1 MKKLFFFNLLLVIL
15 MGCSKNDDEGSIDTS
30 SQIENS
36 DNTANSDNS
45 NDSSQDSSDDSSN
58 SSNDSSNENSGNESS
73 DNSSDTK
80 DDSNNSSNDNSNEN
94 SGNESSDSSSDTED
108 DSSDDSNS
116 DNSDEGSNNSTSVD
130 VSQYIVV
137 AEGSGNIEL
146 VSNSEN
152 ENGIAVTVR
161 ITPYEG
167 FTIWDIQGAD
177 LPENTYDLIHDVRGS
192 FEIDLNF
199 KGGEVTPASVYLT
212 ESTLWYTTEGHSNSL
227 EWHEGRGETYRA
239 NDMLDR
245 AYEASTEYMNEVLR
259 TARILWFPLRQTL
272 PNGEFHERVANTAGG
287 TSCSTDENPHIIDM
301 RHNSTAGVILHEA
314 GHNVDNNC
322 SISET
327 QHQRSYDLH
336 SMYLSRLV
344 ESGGDSQLHYQLGF
358 GAGEWFACSTAA
370 YFDTTGEY
378 DLSDGAGTIGQ
389 GYDTGREGLQN
400 KYPEMF
406 ELMREIYD

>member
-1 MKKLFFFNLLLVIL
+1 MKKLFVLILLSIVVI
-15 MGCSKNDDEGSIDTS
+15 GCSKNDDEDSIDTS
-30 SQIENS
+30 SQIEGSETNS
-36 DNTANSDNS
+36 HNADNSGNS
-45 NDSSQDSSDDSSN
+45 NDTSQE
-58 SSNDSSNENSGNESS
+58 SSNDSDENSNENSNNESS
-73 DNSSDTK
+73 DNSSDSK
-80 DDSNNSSNDNSNEN
+80 DDSDDSSNEN
-94 SGNESSDSSSDTED
+94 SNNESSDSSSDSND
-108 DSSDDSNS
+108 DSSNDSNS
-116 DNSDEGSNNSTSVD
+116 NNSDEGSNNSQSVD
-130 VSQYIVV
+130 VGQYIVV

-146 VSNSEN
+146 VSHSEN
-152 ENGIAVTVR
+152 DYGIAVTVR

-167 FTIWDIQGAD
+167 FTIWDLQGAD

-192 FEIDLNF
+192 FETTLNF

-212 ESTLWYTTEGHSNSL
+212 ESTLWYPTEGHSNSL
-227 EWHEGRGETYRA
+227 EWHEGRGETYLA

-259 TARILWFPLRQTL
+259 TARILWFPLYQTL

-287 TSCSTDENPHIIDM
+287 TSCSTDEDPHIIDM

-314 GHNVDNNC
+314 GHNVDNSC

-327 QHQRSYDLH
+327 QHQRSSNLH
-336 SMYLSRLV
+336 SIYLNRLV
-344 ESGGDSQLHYQLGF
+344 ESGGDPQSHYQLGY

-378 DLSDGAGTIGQ
+378 DLSDGAGTIRE

-406 ELMREIYD
+406 ELMREIYN

>member
-1 MKKLFFFNLLLVIL
+1 MKKLFVLILLSIVVI
-15 MGCSKNDDEGSIDTS
+15 GCSKNDDEDSIDTS
-30 SQIENS
+30 SQIEGSETNS
-36 DNTANSDNS
+36 HNADNSGNS
-45 NDSSQDSSDDSSN
+45 NDTSQE
-58 SSNDSSNENSGNESS
+58 SSNDSDENSNENSNNESS
-73 DNSSDTK
+73 DNSSDSK
-80 DDSNNSSNDNSNEN
+80 DDSDDSSNEN
-94 SGNESSDSSSDTED
+94 SNNESSDSSSD
-108 DSSDDSNS
+108 SSNDSNS
-116 DNSDEGSNNSTSVD
+116 NNSDEGSNNSQSVD
-130 VSQYIVV
+130 VGQYIVV

-146 VSNSEN
+146 VSHSEN
-152 ENGIAVTVR
+152 DYGIAVTVR

-167 FTIWDIQGAD
+167 FTIWDLQGAD

-192 FEIDLNF
+192 FETTLNF

-212 ESTLWYTTEGHSNSL
+212 ESTLWYPTEGHSNSL
-227 EWHEGRGETYRA
+227 EWHEGRGETYLA

-259 TARILWFPLRQTL
+259 TARILWFPLYQTL

-287 TSCSTDENPHIIDM
+287 TSCSTDEDPHIIDM

-314 GHNVDNNC
+314 GHNVDNSC

-327 QHQRSYDLH
+327 QHQRSSNLH
-336 SMYLSRLV
+336 SIYLNRLV
-344 ESGGDSQLHYQLGF
+344 ESGGDPQSHYQLGY

-378 DLSDGAGTIGQ
+378 DLSDGAGTIRE

-406 ELMREIYD
+406 ELMREIYN

>member
-1 MKKLFFFNLLLVIL
+1 MKKLFVLILLSILVI
-15 MGCSKNDDEGSIDTS
+15 GCSKNDDEDSIDTS
-30 SQIENS
+30 SQIEGSETNS
-36 DNTANSDNS
+36 HNADNSGNS
-45 NDSSQDSSDDSSN
+45 NDTSQE
-58 SSNDSSNENSGNESS
+58 SSNDSDENSNENSNNESS
-73 DNSSDTK
+73 DNSSDSK
-80 DDSNNSSNDNSNEN
+80 DDSDDSSNEN
-94 SGNESSDSSSDTED
+94 SNNESSDSSSDSND
-108 DSSDDSNS
+108 DSSNDSNS
-116 DNSDEGSNNSTSVD
+116 NNSDEGSNNSQSVD
-130 VSQYIVV
+130 VGQYIVV

-146 VSNSEN
+146 VSHSEN
-152 ENGIAVTVR
+152 DYGIAVTVR

-167 FTIWDIQGAD
+167 FTIWDLQGAD

-192 FEIDLNF
+192 FETTLNF

-212 ESTLWYTTEGHSNSL
+212 ESTLWYPTEGHSNSL
-227 EWHEGRGETYRA
+227 EWHEGRGETYLA

-259 TARILWFPLRQTL
+259 TARILWFPLYQTL

-287 TSCSTDENPHIIDM
+287 TSCSTDEDPHIIDM

-314 GHNVDNNC
+314 GHNVDNSC

-327 QHQRSYDLH
+327 QHQRSSNLH
-336 SMYLSRLV
+336 SIYLNRLV
-344 ESGGDSQLHYQLGF
+344 ESGGDPQSHYQLGY

-378 DLSDGAGTIGQ
+378 DLSDGAGTIRE

-406 ELMREIYD
+406 ELMREIYN

>member
-1 MKKLFFFNLLLVIL
+1 MKKLFVLILLSIVVI
-15 MGCSKNDDEGSIDTS
+15 GCSKNDDEDSIDTS
-30 SQIENS
+30 SQIEGSETNS
-36 DNTANSDNS
+36 HNADNSGNS
-45 NDSSQDSSDDSSN
+45 NDTSQE
-58 SSNDSSNENSGNESS
+58 SSNDSDENSNENSNNESS
-73 DNSSDTK
+73 DNSSDSK
-80 DDSNNSSNDNSNEN
+80 DDSDDSSNEN
-94 SGNESSDSSSDTED
+94 SINESSDSSSDSND
-108 DSSDDSNS
+108 DSSNDSNS
-116 DNSDEGSNNSTSVD
+116 NNSDEGSNNSQSVD
-130 VSQYIVV
+130 VGQYIVV

-146 VSNSEN
+146 VSHSEN
-152 ENGIAVTVR
+152 DYGIAVTVR

-167 FTIWDIQGAD
+167 FTIWDLQGAD
-177 LPENTYDLIHDVRGS
+177 LPENTYDLIYDVRGS
-192 FEIDLNF
+192 FETTLNF

-227 EWHEGRGETYRA
+227 EWHEGRGETYLA

-259 TARILWFPLRQTL
+259 TARILWFPLYQTL

-287 TSCSTDENPHIIDM
+287 TSCSTDDDPHIIDM

-314 GHNVDNNC
+314 GHNVDNSC

-327 QHQRSYDLH
+327 QHQRSSNLH
-336 SMYLSRLV
+336 SIYLNRLV
-344 ESGGDSQLHYQLGF
+344 ESGGDPQSHYQLGY

-378 DLSDGAGTIGQ
+378 DLSDGAGTIRE

-406 ELMREIYD
+406 ELMREIYN

>member
-1 MKKLFFFNLLLVIL
+1 MKKLFVLILLSIVVI
-15 MGCSKNDDEGSIDTS
+15 GCSKNDDEDSIATS
-30 SQIENS
+30 SQIEGSETNLNNADNS
-36 DNTANSDNS
+36 GNS
-45 NDSSQDSSDDSSN
+45 NDTSQE
-58 SSNDSSNENSGNESS
+58 SSNDSDENSNENSNNESS
-73 DNSSDTK
+73 DNSSDSK
-80 DDSNNSSNDNSNEN
+80 DDSDDSSNEN
-94 SGNESSDSSSDTED
+94 SNNESSDSSSD
-108 DSSDDSNS
+108 SSNDSNS
-116 DNSDEGSNNSTSVD
+116 NNSDEGSNNSQSVD
-130 VSQYIVV
+130 VGQYIVV

-146 VSNSEN
+146 VSHSEN
-152 ENGIAVTVR
+152 DYGIAVSVR
-161 ITPYEG
+161 ITPSEG
-167 FTIWDIQGAD
+167 FTIWDLQGAD

-192 FEIDLNF
+192 FETTLNF

-212 ESTLWYTTEGHSNSL
+212 ESTLWYPTEGHSNSL
-227 EWHEGRGETYRA
+227 EWHEGRGETYLA

-259 TARILWFPLRQTL
+259 TARILWFPLYQTL

-287 TSCSTDENPHIIDM
+287 TSCSTDEDPHIIDM

-314 GHNVDNNC
+314 GHNVDNSC

-327 QHQRSYDLH
+327 QHQRSSNLH
-336 SMYLSRLV
+336 SIYLNRLV
-344 ESGGDSQLHYQLGF
+344 ESGGDPQSHYQLGY

-378 DLSDGAGTIGQ
+378 DLSDGAGTIRE

-406 ELMREIYD
+406 ELMREIYN

>member
-1 MKKLFFFNLLLVIL
+1 MKKLFVLILLSIVVI
-15 MGCSKNDDEGSIDTS
+15 GCSKNDDEDSIDTS
-30 SQIENS
+30 SQIEGSETNS
-36 DNTANSDNS
+36 HNADNSGNS
-45 NDSSQDSSDDSSN
+45 NDTSQESSNDSDENSNENSNNESSENSSDSKDDSD
-58 SSNDSSNENSGNESS
+58 DSSNENSN
-73 DNSSDTK
+73 
-80 DDSNNSSNDNSNEN
+80 
-94 SGNESSDSSSDTED
+94 NESSDSSSDSND
-108 DSSDDSNS
+108 DSSNDSNS
-116 DNSDEGSNNSTSVD
+116 NNSDEGSNNSQSVD
-130 VSQYIVV
+130 VGQYIVV

-146 VSNSEN
+146 VSHSEN
-152 ENGIAVTVR
+152 DYGIAVTVR

-167 FTIWDIQGAD
+167 FTIWDLQGAD

-192 FEIDLNF
+192 FETTLNF

-212 ESTLWYTTEGHSNSL
+212 ESTLWFTTEGHSNSL
-227 EWHEGRGETYRA
+227 EWHEGRGETYLA

-259 TARILWFPLRQTL
+259 TARILWFPLYQTL

-287 TSCSTDENPHIIDM
+287 TSCSSDEDPHIIDM

-314 GHNVDNNC
+314 GHNVDNSC

-327 QHQRSYDLH
+327 QHQRSSNLH
-336 SMYLSRLV
+336 SIYLNRLV
-344 ESGGDSQLHYQLGF
+344 ESGGDPQSHYQLGY

-378 DLSDGAGTIGQ
+378 DLSDGAGTIRE

-406 ELMREIYD
+406 ELMREIYN